1 MPVITYDMPFI
12 DRKSRLAMF
21 GAVFYVVLAGSLAYM
36 MSERGGGLST
46 FQLVLIPVALLV
58 PLANAL
64 YTVRQLHTLERRS
77 LLTQPA
83 ASQLFRAAL
92 TQLSAGYATV
102 VLLLPVPARARSW
115 MKVGKLVRRA
125 ASEGHPAPYFERILS
140 ENLHAKG
147 FGDRSVL

>member
-12 DRKSRLAMF
+12 NRKSRLAMF

-64 YTVRQLHTLERRS
+64 YTVRQLHTLKRRS
-77 LLTQPA
+77 LRTQPA

-102 VLLLPVPARARSW
+102 VLLLPV
-115 MKVGKLVRRA
+115 
-125 ASEGHPAPYFERILS
+125 LS
-140 ENLHAKG
+140 
-147 FGDRSVL
+147 

>member
-1 MPVITYDMPFI
+1 VSRAAGSSAWNVSQATAPNRAWGLAVEPFI
-12 DRKSRLAMF
+12 PDQTGDQDSSDHDGDPDVRAHVNLF

-64 YTVRQLHTLERRS
+64 NTVRQLHTLERRS

-83 ASQLFRAAL
+83 ASQLFRAAP

-102 VLLLPVPARARSW
+102 VLLLPV
-115 MKVGKLVRRA
+115 
-125 ASEGHPAPYFERILS
+125 LS
-140 ENLHAKG
+140 
-147 FGDRSVL
+147 